1 MSVAD
6 VPVSEL
12 VGLDATCSHCL
23 PVLVLCLLL
32 ALDLLHDCL
41 HERGGVLIVEKETG
55 SCHCFVFHAVSIAP
69 KTLSAMPVYDTLQS
83 ELSPTTT

>member
-6 VPVSEL
+6 VPVRR
-12 VGLDATCSHCL
+12 LDLLNASCSHCL
-23 PVLVLCLLL
+23 PVLVLCLVL
-32 ALDLLHDCL
+32 ALDALHDLLH
-41 HERGGVLIVEKETG
+41 HRGGVLVVKKETG

-69 KTLSAMPVYDTLQS
+69 MTLQVRSMYDTLQS